1 MSEHNTEQICAFFD
15 ERAEK
20 WDENDEHR
28 EEKTDSLLSQIG
40 IREND
45 RVLDLGCG
53 TGVISRKLYQLSK
66 RQVYALD
73 LSEKMILQAK
83 KKGIPEKEVSFHSGD
98 FYTLEEGPFDVIVIF
113 DAYPHFL
120 ELKAFKE
127 SLLRNLVDGG
137 KFAIVHDL
145 GRKQLHDCHKGRD
158 VSLLS
163 RDLSDPRKEADLYR
177 DDFNIIREE
186 EGEDYYL
193 LIGEKKKVEPV
204 LYSLN
209 DEEDRRRKKTR
220 ELLIEVFYSL
230 LKEKGYEEITP
241 YDIIRA
247 SKVSSSTFYSHF
259 RTKEDIV
266 KGIVDTVLSHVLAEK
281 KKKEESH
288 DFSREQDPESLLT
301 HLFLHFAEDR
311 KNLLVLLSDSQG
323 KKVFEEKLKEALL
336 PLMESFLDC
345 DVIHKPGMDRR
356 FLSEFLS
363 VALSSYLI
371 LWCEENTGKDAMEAA
386 EGFLALFRS

>member
-15 ERAEK
+15 ERAET
-20 WDENDEHR
+20 WDLNDEHKD
-28 EEKTDSLLSQIG
+28 EKIDRLLSQIG
-40 IREND
+40 IREGD

-53 TGVISRKLYQLSK
+53 TGVISEKLFRLSK

-73 LSEKMILQAK
+73 LSEKMIFQAK
-83 KKGIPEKEVSFHSGD
+83 KKGISEKEVSFHSGD

-127 SLLRNLVDGG
+127 SLLKNLSDGG
-137 KFAIVHDL
+137 KFAVVHDL

-177 DDFNIIREE
+177 DDFNMIREE

-193 LIGEKKKVEPV
+193 LIGEKKKVSPV
-204 LYSLN
+204 LYSLS

-220 ELLIEVFYSL
+220 DLLIEVFYSL
-230 LKEKGYEEITP
+230 LKEKEYQEITP
-241 YDIIRA
+241 YDIIRC

-259 RTKEDIV
+259 RTKDDLV
-266 KGIVDTVLSHVLAEK
+266 KAIVDTFLSHVLAEK
-281 KKKEESH
+281 KRKEESH

-301 HLFLHFAEDR
+301 HLFLHVAEER
-311 KNLLVLLSDSQG
+311 ENLLVLLSDPDG
-323 KKVFEEKLKEALL
+323 KKVFKERLTEGL
-336 PLMESFLDC
+336 VPLMESFLDC
-345 DVIHKPGMDRR
+345 DVIHKPGMERR
-356 FLSEFLS
+356 FLSQFLS
-363 VALSSYLI
+363 EALASYLI
-371 LWCEENTGKDAMEAA
+371 LWCKDSTGKDAMEAA